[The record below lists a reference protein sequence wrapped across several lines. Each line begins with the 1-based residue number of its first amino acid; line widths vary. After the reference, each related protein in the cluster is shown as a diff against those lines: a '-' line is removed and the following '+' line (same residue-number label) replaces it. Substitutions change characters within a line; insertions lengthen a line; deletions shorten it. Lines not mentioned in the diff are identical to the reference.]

1 MHRFTSKIAAI
12 VAFAAA
18 GFLLAAS
25 TLTANGSDIR
35 VERPAQLRDL
45 VQNEA
50 NKIDN
55 LENNLIDIQSE
66 IEEITNG
73 SVRSEIESTQVKIQ
87 QLSPVA
93 GFTSMVGPG
102 LTVVLN
108 DAPQVDLS
116 IPENERPDV
125 NDLLIHQE
133 DVQSVVNALWA
144 GGAQGVSLMGKRVI
158 STSAVKCVGNTLLL
172 HGKVY
177 SPPFKIQAVG
187 DVTKLTSS
195 LRTDPN
201 VTILQDYVDLYGLV
215 YDVQRSQ
222 LIELPPYEGSL
233 LLDNVKV
240 TGSISWQ
247 KY

>member
-1 MHRFTSKIAAI
+1 VHRFSSKIAAI

-45 VQNEA
+45 VRNEA
-50 NKIDN
+50 IKIDRI
-55 LENNLIDIQSE
+55 ENDLVDIQNQIQE
-66 IEEITNG
+66 ISNSSARTQ
-73 SVRSEIESTQVKIQ
+73 IENTKQKIE
-87 QLSPVA
+87 QLAPVA
-93 GFTSMVGPG
+93 GFTAMSGPG

-187 DVTKLTSS
+187 DVAKLTNS

-201 VTILQDYVDLYGLV
+201 VTVLQDYVDLYGLV

-240 TGSISWQ
+240 TGSIS
-247 KY
+247 

>member
-1 MHRFTSKIAAI
+1 VHRFTSKIAAI

-50 NKIDN
+50 NKIDR
-55 LENNLIDIQSE
+55 LENNLIDIQTE

-73 SVRSEIESTQVKIQ
+73 TARSEIQSTQVKIE

-102 LTVVLN
+102 LVITLN

-158 STSAVKCVGNTLLL
+158 ATSAVKCVGNTLLL

-177 SPPFKIQAVG
+177 SPPFRIEAVG
-187 DVTKLTSS
+187 DVTKLTKS
-195 LRTDPN
+195 LRDDVN
-201 VTILQDYVDLYGLV
+201 VAILQDYVDLFGLV
-215 YDVQRSQ
+215 YEVQRAT
-222 LIELPPYEGSL
+222 LIELPSYEGSL
-233 LLDNVKV
+233 LLDNVQVKRN
-240 TGSISWQ
+240 IS
-247 KY
+247 

>member
-1 MHRFTSKIAAI
+1 MHRFNSKIAAI

-35 VERPAQLRDL
+35 VERPAELRDL

-50 NKIDN
+50 NKIDK
-55 LENNLIDIQSE
+55 LENNLIDIQTE

-73 SVRSEIESTQVKIQ
+73 TARSEIQSTQVKIE
-87 QLSPVA
+87 QLSPIA

-102 LTVVLN
+102 LVITLN

-158 STSAVKCVGNTLLL
+158 ATSAVKCVGNTLLL

-177 SPPFKIQAVG
+177 SPPFRIEAVG
-187 DVTKLTSS
+187 DVTKLTKS
-195 LRTDPN
+195 LRDDVN
-201 VTILQDYVDLYGLV
+201 VAILQDYVDLFGLV
-215 YDVQRSQ
+215 YEVQRAA

-233 LLDNVKV
+233 LLDNVQVKRN
-240 TGSISWQ
+240 IS
-247 KY
+247 

>member
-1 MHRFTSKIAAI
+1 VHRFSSKIAAI

-45 VQNEA
+45 VRNEA
-50 NKIDN
+50 IKIDRI
-55 LENNLIDIQSE
+55 ENDLVDIQNQIQE
-66 IEEITNG
+66 ISNSSARTQ
-73 SVRSEIESTQVKIQ
+73 IENTKQKIE
-87 QLSPVA
+87 QLAPVA
-93 GFTSMVGPG
+93 GFTAMSGPG
-102 LTVVLN
+102 LNVVLN

-187 DVTKLTSS
+187 DVAKLTNS

-201 VTILQDYVDLYGLV
+201 VTVLQDYVDLYGLV

-240 TGSISWQ
+240 TGSIS
-247 KY
+247 

>member
-1 MHRFTSKIAAI
+1 VHRFTSKIAAI
-12 VAFAAA
+12 VAFAVA

-50 NKIDN
+50 NKIDK

-73 SVRSEIESTQVKIQ
+73 SVRSEIETTQLRIQ

-102 LTVVLN
+102 LVITLN

-158 STSAVKCVGNTLLL
+158 ATSAVKCVGNTLLL

-177 SPPFKIQAVG
+177 SPPFRIEAIG
-187 DVTKLTSS
+187 DVTKLSKS
-195 LRTDPN
+195 LRDDPN
-201 VTILQDYVDLYGLV
+201 VAILQDYVDLFGLV
-215 YDVQRSQ
+215 YEVQRAA

-233 LLDNVKV
+233 LLDNVQVKRN
-240 TGSISWQ
+240 IS
-247 KY
+247 

>member
-50 NKIDN
+50 NKIDK
-55 LENNLIDIQSE
+55 LENNLIDIQTE

-102 LTVVLN
+102 LVITLN

-158 STSAVKCVGNTLLL
+158 ATSAVKCVGNTLLL

-177 SPPFKIQAVG
+177 SPPFRIEAIG
-187 DVTKLTSS
+187 DVTKLTKS
-195 LRTDPN
+195 LRDDPN
-201 VTILQDYVDLYGLV
+201 VAILQDYVDLFGLV
-215 YDVQRSQ
+215 YEVQRAA

-233 LLDNVKV
+233 LLDNVQVKRN
-240 TGSISWQ
+240 IS
-247 KY
+247 

>member
-1 MHRFTSKIAAI
+1 VHRFTSKIAAI

-50 NKIDN
+50 NKIDK

-102 LTVVLN
+102 LVITLN

-158 STSAVKCVGNTLLL
+158 ATSAVKCVGNTLLL

-177 SPPFKIQAVG
+177 SPPFRIEAVG
-187 DVTKLTSS
+187 DVTKLTKS
-195 LRTDPN
+195 LRDDPN
-201 VTILQDYVDLYGLV
+201 VAILQDYVDLFGLV
-215 YDVQRSQ
+215 YEVQRAA

-233 LLDNVKV
+233 LLDNVQVKRN
-240 TGSISWQ
+240 IS
-247 KY
+247 

>member
-1 MHRFTSKIAAI
+1 VHRFTSKIAAI

-50 NKIDN
+50 NKIDK
-55 LENNLIDIQSE
+55 LENNLIDIQTE

-102 LTVVLN
+102 LVITLN

-158 STSAVKCVGNTLLL
+158 ATSAVKCVGNTLLL

-177 SPPFKIQAVG
+177 SPPFRIEAIG
-187 DVTKLTSS
+187 DVTKLTKS
-195 LRTDPN
+195 LRDDPN
-201 VTILQDYVDLYGLV
+201 VAILQDYVDLFGLV
-215 YDVQRSQ
+215 YEVQRAA

-233 LLDNVKV
+233 LLDNVQVKRN
-240 TGSISWQ
+240 IS
-247 KY
+247 

>member
-50 NKIDN
+50 NKIDK

-73 SVRSEIESTQVKIQ
+73 RVRTEIESTQAKIQ
-87 QLSPVA
+87 QLSPIA

-102 LTVVLN
+102 LVITLN

-158 STSAVKCVGNTLLL
+158 ATSAVKCVGNTLLL

-177 SPPFKIQAVG
+177 SPPFRIEAVG
-187 DVTKLTSS
+187 DVTKLSKS
-195 LRTDPN
+195 LRDDPN
-201 VTILQDYVDLYGLV
+201 VAILQDYVDLFGLV
-215 YDVQRSQ
+215 YEVQRAA

-233 LLDNVKV
+233 LLDNVQVKRN
-240 TGSISWQ
+240 IS
-247 KY
+247 

>member
-1 MHRFTSKIAAI
+1 VHRFTSKIAAI

-50 NKIDN
+50 NKIDK

-102 LTVVLN
+102 LVITLN

-158 STSAVKCVGNTLLL
+158 ATSAVKCVGNTLLL

-177 SPPFKIQAVG
+177 SPPFRIEAIG
-187 DVTKLTSS
+187 DVTKLTKS
-195 LRTDPN
+195 LRDDPN
-201 VTILQDYVDLYGLV
+201 VAILQDYVDLFGLV
-215 YDVQRSQ
+215 YEVQRAA

-233 LLDNVKV
+233 LLDNVQVKRN
-240 TGSISWQ
+240 IS
-247 KY
+247 

>member
-1 MHRFTSKIAAI
+1 VHRFSSKIAAI

-45 VQNEA
+45 VRNEA
-50 NKIDN
+50 IKIDRI
-55 LENNLIDIQSE
+55 ENDLVDIQNQIQE
-66 IEEITNG
+66 ISNSSARTQ
-73 SVRSEIESTQVKIQ
+73 IENTKQKIE
-87 QLSPVA
+87 QLAPVA
-93 GFTSMVGPG
+93 GFTAMSGPG

-187 DVTKLTSS
+187 DVAKLTNS

-240 TGSISWQ
+240 TGNIS
-247 KY
+247 

>member
-1 MHRFTSKIAAI
+1 MHRFSSKIAAI

-45 VQNEA
+45 VRNEA
-50 NKIDN
+50 IKIDRIEN
-55 LENNLIDIQSE
+55 DLVDIQNQIQEISNSSARTQLENTKQK
-66 IEEITNG
+66 IE
-73 SVRSEIESTQVKIQ
+73 
-87 QLSPVA
+87 QLAPIA
-93 GFTSMVGPG
+93 GFTAMSGPG
-102 LTVVLN
+102 LTVILN

-116 IPENERPDV
+116 IPESERPDV

-187 DVTKLTSS
+187 DVAKLTNS

-215 YDVQRSQ
+215 YDVQKSQ

-240 TGSISWQ
+240 TGSIL
-247 KY
+247 

>member
-1 MHRFTSKIAAI
+1 VHRFTSKIAAI

-50 NKIDN
+50 NKIDK

-102 LTVVLN
+102 LVITLN

-133 DVQSVVNALWA
+133 DVQSVVNALWS

-158 STSAVKCVGNTLLL
+158 ATSAVKCVGNTLLL

-177 SPPFKIQAVG
+177 SPPFRIEAIG
-187 DVTKLTSS
+187 DVTKLTKS
-195 LRTDPN
+195 LREDPN
-201 VTILQDYVDLYGLV
+201 VAILQDYVDLFGLV
-215 YDVQRSQ
+215 YEVQRAA

-233 LLDNVKV
+233 LLDNVQIKRN
-240 TGSISWQ
+240 IS
-247 KY
+247 

>member
-1 MHRFTSKIAAI
+1 VHRFSSKIAAI

-45 VQNEA
+45 VRNEA
-50 NKIDN
+50 LKIDRI
-55 LENNLIDIQSE
+55 ENDLVDIQNQIQE
-66 IEEITNG
+66 ISNSSARTQ
-73 SVRSEIESTQVKIQ
+73 IENTKQKIE
-87 QLSPVA
+87 QLAPIA
-93 GFTSMVGPG
+93 GFTAMSGPG

-187 DVTKLTSS
+187 DVAKLTNS

-201 VTILQDYVDLYGLV
+201 VTVLQDYVDLYGLV

-240 TGSISWQ
+240 TGSIS
-247 KY
+247 

>member
-1 MHRFTSKIAAI
+1 VHRFTSKIAAI

-50 NKIDN
+50 NKIDK

-102 LTVVLN
+102 LVITLN

-158 STSAVKCVGNTLLL
+158 ATSAVKCVGNTLLL

-177 SPPFKIQAVG
+177 SPPFRIEAIG
-187 DVTKLTSS
+187 DVSKLSKS
-195 LRTDPN
+195 LRDDPN
-201 VTILQDYVDLYGLV
+201 VAILQDYVDLFGLV
-215 YDVQRSQ
+215 YEVQRAA

-233 LLDNVKV
+233 LLDNVQVKRN
-240 TGSISWQ
+240 IS
-247 KY
+247 

>member
-50 NKIDN
+50 NKIDK
-55 LENNLIDIQSE
+55 LENNLIDIQTE

-73 SVRSEIESTQVKIQ
+73 SVRSEIETTQLKIQ

-102 LTVVLN
+102 LVITLN

-158 STSAVKCVGNTLLL
+158 ATSAVKCVGNTLLL

-177 SPPFKIQAVG
+177 SPPFRIEAIG
-187 DVTKLTSS
+187 DVTKLSKS
-195 LRTDPN
+195 LRDDPN
-201 VTILQDYVDLYGLV
+201 VAILQDYVDLFGLV
-215 YDVQRSQ
+215 YEVQRAA

-233 LLDNVKV
+233 LLDNVQVKRN
-240 TGSISWQ
+240 IS
-247 KY
+247 

>member
-1 MHRFTSKIAAI
+1 MHRFSSKIAAI

-35 VERPAQLRDL
+35 VERPAELRDL
-45 VQNEA
+45 VRNEA
-50 NKIDN
+50 VKIDRI
-55 LENNLIDIQSE
+55 ENELVDLQNQIQ
-66 IEEITNG
+66 EITN
-73 SVRSEIESTQVKIQ
+73 SSQRNQIETTKLKIE

-93 GFTSMVGPG
+93 GFTAMSGPG

-187 DVTKLTSS
+187 DIAKLTNS

-201 VTILQDYVDLYGLV
+201 VTVLQDYVDLYGLV
-215 YDVQRSQ
+215 FDVQRSQ

-240 TGSISWQ
+240 AGSIS
-247 KY
+247 

>member
-1 MHRFTSKIAAI
+1 VHRFTSKLAAI
-12 VAFAAA
+12 AAFAAA

-45 VQNEA
+45 VRNEA
-50 NKIDN
+50 NKIDK
-55 LENNLIDIQSE
+55 LENNLIYIQSE
-66 IEEITNG
+66 IENITNG
-73 SVRSEIESTQVKIQ
+73 TARSEIQSTQVKIE

-102 LTVVLN
+102 LVITLN

-116 IPENERPDV
+116 IPESERPDV

-158 STSAVKCVGNTLLL
+158 ATSAVKCVGNTLLL

-177 SPPFKIQAVG
+177 SPPFRIEAVG
-187 DVTKLTSS
+187 DVTKLTKS
-195 LRTDPN
+195 LRDDVN
-201 VTILQDYVDLYGLV
+201 VAILQDYVDLFGLV
-215 YDVQRSQ
+215 YEVQRAA

-233 LLDNVKV
+233 LLDNVQVKRN
-240 TGSISWQ
+240 IS
-247 KY
+247 

>member
-50 NKIDN
+50 NKIDK
-55 LENNLIDIQSE
+55 LENNLIDIQTE

-73 SVRSEIESTQVKIQ
+73 SVRSEIETTQLKIQ

-102 LTVVLN
+102 LVITLN

-158 STSAVKCVGNTLLL
+158 ATSAVKCVGNTLLL

-177 SPPFKIQAVG
+177 SPPFRIEAIG
-187 DVTKLTSS
+187 DVTKLTKS
-195 LRTDPN
+195 LRDDPN
-201 VTILQDYVDLYGLV
+201 VAILQDYVDLFGLV
-215 YDVQRSQ
+215 YEVQRAA

-233 LLDNVKV
+233 LLDNVQVKRN
-240 TGSISWQ
+240 IS
-247 KY
+247 

>member
-50 NKIDN
+50 NKIDK
-55 LENNLIDIQSE
+55 LENNLIDIQTE

-102 LTVVLN
+102 LVITLN

-158 STSAVKCVGNTLLL
+158 ATSAVKCVGNTLLL

-177 SPPFKIQAVG
+177 SPPFRIEAIG
-187 DVTKLTSS
+187 DVTKLSKS
-195 LRTDPN
+195 LRDDPN
-201 VTILQDYVDLYGLV
+201 VAILQDYVDLFGLV
-215 YDVQRSQ
+215 YEVQRAA

-233 LLDNVKV
+233 LLDNVQVKRN
-240 TGSISWQ
+240 IS
-247 KY
+247 

>member
-50 NKIDN
+50 NKIDK
-55 LENNLIDIQSE
+55 LENNLINIQSE

-102 LTVVLN
+102 LVITLN

-158 STSAVKCVGNTLLL
+158 ATSAVKCVGNTLLL

-177 SPPFKIQAVG
+177 SPPFRIEAIG
-187 DVTKLTSS
+187 DVTKLTKS
-195 LRTDPN
+195 LRDDPN
-201 VTILQDYVDLYGLV
+201 VAILQDYVDLFGLV
-215 YDVQRSQ
+215 YEVQRAA

-233 LLDNVKV
+233 LLDNVQVKRN
-240 TGSISWQ
+240 IS
-247 KY
+247 

>member
-1 MHRFTSKIAAI
+1 VHRFSSKIAAI

-25 TLTANGSDIR
+25 TVTANGSDIR
-35 VERPAQLRDL
+35 VERPAELRDL
-45 VQNEA
+45 VRNEA
-50 NKIDN
+50 IKIDRI
-55 LENNLIDIQSE
+55 ENDLVDVQNQIQE
-66 IEEITNG
+66 ISNSSARTQ
-73 SVRSEIESTQVKIQ
+73 IENTKQKIE
-87 QLSPVA
+87 QLAPVA
-93 GFTSMVGPG
+93 GFTAMSGPG

-215 YDVQRSQ
+215 FDVQRSA
-222 LIELPPYEGSL
+222 LIELSPYEGSL

-240 TGSISWQ
+240 VGSIS
-247 KY
+247 

>member
-50 NKIDN
+50 NKIDK

-102 LTVVLN
+102 LVITLN

-158 STSAVKCVGNTLLL
+158 ATSAVKCVGNTLLL

-177 SPPFKIQAVG
+177 SPPFRIEAIG
-187 DVTKLTSS
+187 DVTKLTKS
-195 LRTDPN
+195 LRDDPN
-201 VTILQDYVDLYGLV
+201 VAILQDYVDLFGLV
-215 YDVQRSQ
+215 YEVQKAA

-233 LLDNVKV
+233 LLDNVQVKRN
-240 TGSISWQ
+240 IS
-247 KY
+247 

>member
-1 MHRFTSKIAAI
+1 VHRFTSKIAAI

-50 NKIDN
+50 NKIDK

-73 SVRSEIESTQVKIQ
+73 SVRSEIETIQLKIQ

-102 LTVVLN
+102 LVITLN

-125 NDLLIHQE
+125 SDLLIHQE

-158 STSAVKCVGNTLLL
+158 ATSAVKCVGNTLLL

-177 SPPFKIQAVG
+177 SPPFRIEAIG
-187 DVTKLTSS
+187 DVTKLSKS
-195 LRTDPN
+195 LRDDPN
-201 VTILQDYVDLYGLV
+201 VAILQDYVDLFGLV
-215 YDVQRSQ
+215 YEVQRAA

-233 LLDNVKV
+233 LLDNVQVKR
-240 TGSISWQ
+240 SIS
-247 KY
+247 

>member
-1 MHRFTSKIAAI
+1 VHRFSSKIAAI

-45 VQNEA
+45 VRNEA
-50 NKIDN
+50 IKIDRIEN
-55 LENNLIDIQSE
+55 DLVDIQNQIQEISNSSARTQLENTKQK
-66 IEEITNG
+66 IE
-73 SVRSEIESTQVKIQ
+73 
-87 QLSPVA
+87 QLAPIA
-93 GFTSMVGPG
+93 GFTAMSGPG
-102 LTVVLN
+102 LTVILN

-187 DVTKLTSS
+187 DVAKLTNS

-215 YDVQRSQ
+215 YDVQKSQ

-240 TGSISWQ
+240 TGSIL
-247 KY
+247 

>member
-1 MHRFTSKIAAI
+1 VHRFTSKIAAI

-50 NKIDN
+50 NKIDK

-73 SVRSEIESTQVKIQ
+73 SVRSEIETTQLKIQ

-102 LTVVLN
+102 LVITLN

-158 STSAVKCVGNTLLL
+158 ATSAVKCVGNTLLL

-177 SPPFKIQAVG
+177 SPPFRIEAIG
-187 DVTKLTSS
+187 DVTKLTKS
-195 LRTDPN
+195 LRDDPN
-201 VTILQDYVDLYGLV
+201 VAILQDYVDLFGLV
-215 YDVQRSQ
+215 YEVQRAA

-233 LLDNVKV
+233 LLDDVQVKRN
-240 TGSISWQ
+240 IS
-247 KY
+247 

>member
-1 MHRFTSKIAAI
+1 MHRFSSKIAAI
-12 VAFAAA
+12 LAFAAA

-25 TLTANGSDIR
+25 TITANGSDIR

-45 VQNEA
+45 VRNEA
-50 NKIDN
+50 KKIDK
-55 LENNLIDIQSE
+55 LENNLIQVQAE

-73 SVRSEIESTQVKIQ
+73 SAKSEIETAQLKIQ
-87 QLSPVA
+87 ELSPSA

-102 LTVVLN
+102 LVITLN

-116 IPENERPDV
+116 IPESERPDV

-158 STSAVKCVGNTLLL
+158 ATSAVKCVGNTLLL

-177 SPPFKIQAVG
+177 SPPFRIEAIG
-187 DVTKLTSS
+187 DVRNLSKS
-195 LRTDPN
+195 LREDPN
-201 VTILQDYVDLYGLV
+201 VAILQDYVDLFGLV
-215 YDVQRSQ
+215 YEVQRAT

-233 LLDNVKV
+233 ILDEAKVKK
-240 TGSISWQ
+240 TIS
-247 KY
+247 

>member
-1 MHRFTSKIAAI
+1 VHRFTSKIAAI

-50 NKIDN
+50 NKIDK

-66 IEEITNG
+66 IENITNG
-73 SVRSEIESTQVKIQ
+73 TARSEIQSTQVKIE

-102 LTVVLN
+102 LVITLN

-158 STSAVKCVGNTLLL
+158 ATSAVKCVGNTLLL

-177 SPPFKIQAVG
+177 SPPFRIEAVG
-187 DVTKLTSS
+187 DVIKLTKS
-195 LRTDPN
+195 LRDDVN
-201 VTILQDYVDLYGLV
+201 VAILQDYVDLFGLV
-215 YDVQRSQ
+215 YEVQRAA

-233 LLDNVKV
+233 LLDNVQVKRN
-240 TGSISWQ
+240 IS
-247 KY
+247 

>member
-1 MHRFTSKIAAI
+1 VHRFTSKIAAI

-45 VQNEA
+45 VQNQA
-50 NKIDN
+50 NKIDK

-66 IEEITNG
+66 IESITNG
-73 SVRSEIESTQVKIQ
+73 SARSEIETTQIKIKE
-87 QLSPVA
+87 LSPVA

-102 LTVVLN
+102 LVITLN

-116 IPENERPDV
+116 IPESERPDV

-158 STSAVKCVGNTLLL
+158 ATSAVKCVGNTLLL

-177 SPPFKIQAVG
+177 SPPFRIEAVG
-187 DVTKLTSS
+187 DVAKLTKS
-195 LRTDPN
+195 LKDDAN
-201 VTILQDYVDLYGLV
+201 VAILQDYVDLFGLV
-215 YDVQRSQ
+215 FEVQRSA

-233 LLDNVKV
+233 LLDNVQVKRN
-240 TGSISWQ
+240 IS
-247 KY
+247 

>member
-25 TLTANGSDIR
+25 TLKANGSDIR

-45 VQNEA
+45 VRNEA
-50 NKIDN
+50 NKIDK
-55 LENNLIDIQSE
+55 LENNLINIQSE

-73 SVRSEIESTQVKIQ
+73 SARSEIESTQVKIQ

-102 LTVVLN
+102 LIITLN
-108 DAPQVDLS
+108 DASQVDLS
-116 IPENERPDV
+116 IPESERPDV

-158 STSAVKCVGNTLLL
+158 ATSAVKCVGNTLLL

-177 SPPFKIQAVG
+177 SPPFRIEAIG
-187 DVTKLTSS
+187 DVSKLTKS
-195 LRTDPN
+195 LRDDPN
-201 VTILQDYVDLYGLV
+201 VAILQDYVDLFGLV
-215 YDVQRSQ
+215 YEVQRAA

-233 LLDNVKV
+233 LLDNVQVKRN
-240 TGSISWQ
+240 IS
-247 KY
+247 

>member
-50 NKIDN
+50 NKIDK

-102 LTVVLN
+102 LVITLN

-158 STSAVKCVGNTLLL
+158 ATSAVKCVGNTLLL

-177 SPPFKIQAVG
+177 SPPFRIEAIG
-187 DVTKLTSS
+187 DVTELTKS
-195 LRTDPN
+195 LRNDPN
-201 VTILQDYVDLYGLV
+201 VAILQDYVDLFGLV
-215 YDVQRSQ
+215 YEVQRAA

-233 LLDNVKV
+233 LLDNVQVKRN
-240 TGSISWQ
+240 IS
-247 KY
+247 

>member
-50 NKIDN
+50 NKIDK

-66 IEEITNG
+66 IENITNG
-73 SVRSEIESTQVKIQ
+73 TVRSEIQSTQVKIE

-102 LTVVLN
+102 LVITLN

-158 STSAVKCVGNTLLL
+158 ATSAVKCVGNTLLL

-177 SPPFKIQAVG
+177 SPPFRIEAVG
-187 DVTKLTSS
+187 DVTKLTKS
-195 LRTDPN
+195 LKDDVN
-201 VTILQDYVDLYGLV
+201 VAILQDYVDLFGLV
-215 YDVQRSQ
+215 YEVQRVA

-233 LLDNVKV
+233 LLDNVQVKRN
-240 TGSISWQ
+240 IS
-247 KY
+247 